1 MEKNI
6 QKSIPGTTFS
16 TQNGQLLTSS
26 GVPSLDSL
34 LEEDFHGL
42 YSKILLKYFLAEG
55 IVTSHSTFVAS
66 QDTNPSSI
74 VKELPAVIDSD
85 SEPETDVQ
93 KISGNSNKMKIA
105 FRCQN
110 LPTDDLSDNFKHI
123 GHFYDLSKN
132 ILKLKMESSFLKDNP
147 ERRSLLRIGIHSL
160 GSPMWLP
167 HSKSVHSIDSSR
179 DLNLFIFCL
188 RALVRSAYAVAVITI
203 PTHLY
208 HEISLDRCIHS
219 SDIAIR
225 LQAFSGTELENNQSL
240 SDYHGFFYLT
250 KLAAINSLA
259 SRHPGSV
266 EYAFKLRRKKFTIE
280 MLHLP
285 PDIGEDRENKKEKV
299 PSLACGG
306 SNNHLLEF

>member
-34 LEEDFHGL
+34 LGGGLPIGTVVLIEEDFHGL

-105 FRCQN
+105 FRYQN

-132 ILKLKMESSFLKDNP
+132 M
-147 ERRSLLRIGIHSL
+147 
-160 GSPMWLP
+160 
-167 HSKSVHSIDSSR
+167 SICDIE
-179 DLNLFIFCL
+179 N
-188 RALVRSAYAVAVITI
+188 
-203 PTHLY
+203 
-208 HEISLDRCIHS
+208 
-219 SDIAIR
+219 SDICYWTGQR
-225 LQAFSGTELENNQSL
+225 MENGIS
-240 SDYHGFFYLT
+240 S
-250 KLAAINSLA
+250 
-259 SRHPGSV
+259 
-266 EYAFKLRRKKFTIE
+266 
-280 MLHLP
+280 
-285 PDIGEDRENKKEKV
+285 
-299 PSLACGG
+299 
-306 SNNHLLEF
+306 